1 MAAKEFCQNDSLE
14 EGRDNCGLNCL
25 HKITMMIY
33 SEKFYKKQMTGSR
46 LSAGVIV
53 PIVMDIFKPGSV
65 IDIGCG
71 TGTWLSVFEAYGC
84 KILGM
89 DGDYVNRN
97 MLHVNPDFF
106 IPGDLSHEIHA
117 SEKFDL
123 AVSLEVAEHL
133 PETRAKSFVKE
144 LTNLSS
150 VVLFSAAIPFQG
162 GKNHVNEQ
170 WQDYWVKL
178 FKAQGYYA
186 FDVIRPKIQ
195 DEQHVAVWYKSNML
209 IYCNE
214 DALSRY
220 PELLQYKNNAESDA
234 SFNMVHPDLYLW
246 RSGKR
251 RTYKKIINALAV
263 FSTVLLLAL
272 MGVLFCQS

>member
-1 MAAKEFCQNDSLE
+1 
-14 EGRDNCGLNCL
+14 
-25 HKITMMIY
+25 MMIY

-46 LSAGVIV
+46 MSAEVIV
-53 PIVMDIFKPGSV
+53 PIVMDMFKPGGV

-71 TGTWLSVFEAYGC
+71 VGTWLSVFEAYGC

-97 MLHVNPDFF
+97 MLHINPDFF
-106 IPGDLSHEIHA
+106 IPADLSHKIHTD
-117 SEKFDL
+117 ERFDL

-133 PETRAKSFVKE
+133 SETRAKSFVKE
-144 LTNLSS
+144 LTNLSP

-178 FKAQGYYA
+178 FREQGYYA
-186 FDVIRPKIQ
+186 FDAIRPKIQ
-195 DEQHVAVWYKSNML
+195 DEQNVAVWYKNNML
-209 IYCNE
+209 IYCHE

-220 PELLQYKNNAESDA
+220 PDILQYRNNAKSDA
-234 SFNMVHPDLYLW
+234 SFNMVHPDMYIW

-251 RTYKKIINALAV
+251 KTYKKIINALAV
-263 FSTVLLLAL
+263 LSTVLLF
-272 MGVLFCQS
+272 VLIGILLCQS